1 MHVNLFHDMIE
12 GYPNARKRHCETGSF
27 VSMMEYYG
35 FEISE
40 PMAFGIGSGLYFL
53 YTPFLKMENTI
64 YPIFRSWPVTVV
76 QNAAKRLHLP
86 YHEKRFRNH
95 PDKATAALDAL
106 VAKGIPVGVVV
117 NVKGLKYFNMT
128 GNEVNFNGH
137 ILTVLGKEGSVY
149 TVADTDN
156 RLTSDELM
164 TMEQSVLE
172 NIRFASGVAAP
183 HGHMFYF
190 DPLPKDFSKQ
200 VDFKQ
205 AVVAG
210 LKETCHNMLS
220 IPFPY
225 FGTKGMHYF
234 AKDMRKWEQKYE
246 HRQICIRLLWYYR
259 VIERA
264 GTGGAGYRFIYADF
278 LSEAAALF
286 ENATMSECASLMEKV
301 AEQWRQFS
309 LDCRRYLRK
318 DEITLNEMAD
328 KLDEISEDE
337 NKVFIRIKKEFLKRT

>member
-1 MHVNLFHDMIE
+1 MIE

-95 PDKATAALDAL
+95 PEKATAALDAL

-301 AEQWRQFS
+301 AEQWRQSS